1 MPAIHQ
7 GLFERIGRTLEVEA
21 REQDVLITYLAAFS
35 LAAIRPQIRLEIGP
49 MAAWVPN
56 EQRAIRPYASDHFPN
71 LFKQAETLICTILAE
86 RTFWEKAT
94 ILHQEAHRGPDKP
107 LPRHYSRH
115 YYDLYRLSLLP
126 VRDSA
131 LMKIDLLQEVVQFK
145 MRFYHC
151 PWAAYEDAKPGSLK
165 LLPPEHHLAELKRD
179 YQAMQAMLFGRIPS
193 FEEIIV
199 QIESLEKMIN
209 MQIVLENNYENPTR

>member
-1 MPAIHQ
+1 M
-7 GLFERIGRTLEVEA
+7 EA